1 MTSLTLIPHA
11 LDVMVT
17 GTRHWSSITPWQVQS
32 LSNLIV
38 WLDSYHV
45 VRSWHHG
52 GCTGV
57 DALFHAL
64 VLGLTE
70 DIPVIHPAKG
80 VSDRW
85 KQKGSIGFRREPAYT
100 HTRNNTMVEETA
112 LTIVVPKQTEAQTS
126 GGTWY
131 TYERAMQSTNSVQMI
146 WPGPLR
152 SGPNYY
158 RGVYDIY
165 EHETWSYAMF

>member
-1 MTSLTLIPHA
+1 MTTTILLPET

-17 GTRHWSSITPWQVQS
+17 GTRHWHSITPWQVQS

-38 WLDSYHV
+38 WLDSHHT

-64 VLGLTE
+64 VLGLTRAV
-70 DIPVIHPAKG
+70 PVIHPATG
-80 VSDRW
+80 ISDRW
-85 KQKGSIGFRREPAYT
+85 KQEGIGGHWREPAPPYR
-100 HTRNNTMVEETA
+100 RNDVMVEETA
-112 LTIVVPKQTEAQTS
+112 LTIVVPMQMEPQVS

-131 TYERAMQSTNSVQMI
+131 TYGRAMQSTNSVQVI
-146 WPGPLR
+146 WPDAKP
-152 SGPNYY
+152 GPNYY

-165 EHETWSYAMF
+165 EDERWLYAMP